1 MSTILCWV
9 LCGSTAFSR
18 PSYLLQERA
27 EDHVGFKNLLR
38 ILRGEGKRSCLKY
51 FFYEGII
58 FFSSPVFAVSPTLEV
73 LKSHDLQE
81 M

>member
-1 MSTILCWV
+1 MSTILCWM
-9 LCGSTAFSR
+9 LCGPTAFSR

-27 EDHVGFKNLLR
+27 EDHVGLKNLLR

-51 FFYEGII
+51 FFYKGII

-73 LKSHDLQE
+73 LKPHDLQE